1 MLVVKYKQIIALTGA
16 FAAAALIAACGG
28 GGGGGAINNPGGGG
42 NPSPSP
48 SPSSAGSPSPSP
60 SPSASPQLTGSM
72 QIATGGTVGTGFTYT
87 AAGNAQ
93 VVFSCGCTAQAGTA
107 TADVSGNYTLVANST
122 PTPSAPDPTYTI
134 VPGRN
139 YIIVAQSSAGQAWT
153 MQFAGAIPAHNLS
166 LSGASPSDVY
176 TAAASL
182 YVYQNSTAGTFA
194 FDLWNYNT
202 VSAWLTTLHGSPN
215 AQETAL
221 LNDIATQSGLHRS
234 LFPSA
239 PTWNPTQSVNG
250 TIQADLA
257 AVKASA
263 DATKPTPCPS
273 GACTGTP
280 TP

>member
-1 MLVVKYKQIIALTGA
+1 MLALRYKQIGALSGA

-28 GGGGGAINNPGGGG
+28 GGGGGGGGTFPG
-42 NPSPSP
+42 PSPHPSPSVAP
-48 SPSSAGSPSPSP
+48 SSSPSVSP
-60 SPSASPQLTGSM
+60 SPSASPVLTGTM
-72 QIATGGTVGTGFTYT
+72 QIATGGTTGTGFTYT

-107 TADVSGNYTLVANST
+107 NADVAGNYTLVANST
-122 PTPSAPDPTYTI
+122 PTPGIPNPTYTI

-139 YIIVAQSSAGQAWT
+139 YIVVAQSANGQAWT
-153 MQFAGAIPAHNLS
+153 MQFAGAVPAHNLS
-166 LSGASPSDVY
+166 LSGANPSDVY

-182 YVYQNSTAGTFA
+182 YVYQNSNTGAFA
-194 FDLWNYNT
+194 FDEWNFNT
-202 VSAWLTTLHGSPN
+202 VMAWLATLHGSPN

-263 DATKPTPCPS
+263 DATKPTPCPG